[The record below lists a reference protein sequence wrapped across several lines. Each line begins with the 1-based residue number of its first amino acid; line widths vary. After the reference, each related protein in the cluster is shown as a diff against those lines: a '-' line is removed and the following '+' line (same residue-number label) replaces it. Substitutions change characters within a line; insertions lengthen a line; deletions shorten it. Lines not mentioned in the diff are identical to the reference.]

1 MRKCKIKWNTIINN
15 LVLVKIGQELGTD
28 SRLSQG
34 IYTVIELFVHI
45 FSGAF

>member
-1 MRKCKIKWNTIINN
+1 MRKIKWDRAINN

-34 IYTVIELFVHI
+34 VYTIIELFVHL
-45 FSGAF
+45 FSGVF